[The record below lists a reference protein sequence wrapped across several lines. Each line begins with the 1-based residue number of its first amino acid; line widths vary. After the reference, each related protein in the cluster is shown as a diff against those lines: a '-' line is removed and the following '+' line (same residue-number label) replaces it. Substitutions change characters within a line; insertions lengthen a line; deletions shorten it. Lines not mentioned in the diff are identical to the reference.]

1 MSCTPQ
7 ENRIMDLWDSGLS
20 ISQIAEQTG
29 IGRHK
34 VENTVSYYHGRAE
47 QRLQEASIRAG
58 SAALLA
64 AIQQVRA

>member
-7 ENRIMDLWDSGLS
+7 ENRIMDLWDGGLS
-20 ISQIAEQTG
+20 IQQIAAQTG
-29 IGRHK
+29 IRQHK

-47 QRLQEASIRAG
+47 QRLQETSIRRG
-58 SAALLA
+58 SRALLA